1 MLGNGLG
8 DILVDREEGLAGTP
22 VHLADELATKGVD
35 DTSHGGSG
43 PLADEV
49 KVQHT
54 LDGSG
59 LHTTVGQ
66 LLTMAF
72 RANCAIHHLL
82 YEASCLVVEE
92 SVGERREHTAGRV
105 ETGDVVVGRQV
116 IGRAGQRSRTRHD
129 VCTEEKLVS
138 NVQLLKRKRNS

>member
-1 MLGNGLG
+1 MLGHGLG
-8 DILVDREEGLAGTP
+8 DILVDGEECLAGTP

-54 LDGSG
+54 LDSSG
-59 LHTTVGQ
+59 LHTTETVVNHDIPCQ
-66 LLTMAF
+66 L
-72 RANCAIHHLL
+72 CGPSDLL

-129 VCTEEKLVS
+129 VCIEVVVS
-138 NVQLLKRKRNS
+138 KVQLLE